1 MKPILLSLLIIA
13 LLTTLSCS
21 SCKKETPNTN
31 NLPPTTETGANTFGC
46 LINGVAWIPQGVR
59 GTGNLSI
66 DYDAGFN
73 QGIFNIVAYN
83 FKPAIAEQL
92 IIGVRDSLNFINAP
106 KTLIL
111 NRQSLYSISY
121 NKPCDYFNQLA
132 DVESNGVLN
141 IIKLDR
147 TNRII
152 SGNFNATL
160 IKRGCDTI
168 KITDGSFDM
177 KY

>member
-1 MKPILLSLLIIA
+1 MKNLILSLITITLLSSLG
-13 LLTTLSCS
+13 CS
-21 SCKKETPNTN
+21 SCKKETPNPN
-31 NLPPTTETGANTFGC
+31 NLPPITQTGSNTFGC
-46 LINGVAWIPQGVR
+46 VINGVTWTPRGVR

-121 NKPCDYFNQLA
+121 NQPCDYFNQLS
-132 DVESNGVLN
+132 DVESNGTMTIL
-141 IIKLDR
+141 KLDR
-147 TNRII
+147 INRII

-160 IKRGCDTI
+160 IKQGCDTI
-168 KITDGSFDM
+168 KITDGRFDM
-177 KY
+177 KF